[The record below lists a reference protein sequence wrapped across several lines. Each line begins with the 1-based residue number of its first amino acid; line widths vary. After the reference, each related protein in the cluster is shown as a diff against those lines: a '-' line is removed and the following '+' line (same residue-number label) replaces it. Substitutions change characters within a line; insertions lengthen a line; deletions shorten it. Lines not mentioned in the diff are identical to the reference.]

1 MNSDNPQDL
10 IPLGAPPIGFDVV
23 MRGYDRNQVQDAIG
37 RLEDDLR
44 TVVSERDQAISRAN
58 DLHVQLEQASSDVTT
73 LNSKLRNAQAPTF
86 ESMGER
92 IASMLRLAEEEAAE
106 IRRAATAD
114 ADEIRANA
122 EGLKAEADEYNTTSI
137 AASEQALAEARA
149 EADRVLGEAKSEAAK
164 HTEDRHREA
173 DDHLTKAKD
182 EAQQLRTSTN
192 EEIAALVAHS
202 ESTRAQADEDFE
214 IALRER
220 RTEAQ
225 RIETERDRNSRAE
238 ADNRLRVAKE
248 TAHNLVTTAQDRSA
262 TLIANAEA
270 EVHHIKTVRA
280 SVAAHLAEIR
290 TIVAQ
295 VPANLA
301 EYPDPLPPRELT
313 EQREREAASG
323 TGADIEPST
332 SPAADE
338 PAPID
343 TAAGDESEDAIADEH
358 TADEAIEPDAKP
370 ADVIAEAGDEAVASE
385 TPVLDETTSADESTE
400 TGAPDGVDAATD
412 ADEEPSEDE
421 AQPKLPSIGSRIP
434 DEDIPASE
442 RTVQLSTVKARG
454 LRRR

>member
-1 MNSDNPQDL
+1 MNPDNPQDL

-44 TVVSERDQAISRAN
+44 TVVSERDRAISRAN
-58 DLHVQLEQASSDVTT
+58 DLHLQLEQASSDVTT

-92 IASMLRLAEEEAAE
+92 IASMLRLAEEEASE
-106 IRRAATAD
+106 IRRVAAAD
-114 ADEIRANA
+114 ADEIRATA
-122 EGLKAEADEYNTTSI
+122 EGLKAEADEYNTSSI

-149 EADRVLGEAKSEAAK
+149 EADRVLGEAKAEAAQ

-192 EEIAALVAHS
+192 EEIAALIAQS
-202 ESTRAQADEDFE
+202 ETTHAQAEEDFE

-220 RTEAQ
+220 RTEAH
-225 RIETERDRNSRAE
+225 RIETERDRNSRDDA
-238 ADNRLRVAKE
+238 ANRVRTAKE
-248 TAHNLVTTAQDRSA
+248 TAERLVSSAQNRSA
-262 TLIANAEA
+262 TMIANAEA

-280 SVAAHLAEIR
+280 SVAAHLAEVR
-290 TIVAQ
+290 AIVEQ

-301 EYPDPLPPRELT
+301 DYPDPLPSRELI
-313 EQREREAASG
+313 EQREREASTPGGAVDKDSVSPVEDPASSG
-323 TGADIEPST
+323 GPEDSATETAPSD
-332 SPAADE
+332 AAAVTE
-338 PAPID
+338 
-343 TAAGDESEDAIADEH
+343 TATNDDAVV
-358 TADEAIEPDAKP
+358 T
-370 ADVIAEAGDEAVASE
+370 GDEAVAE
-385 TPVLDETTSADESTE
+385 EAPELDKS
-400 TGAPDGVDAATD
+400 TD
-412 ADEEPSEDE
+412 AHDGSDAPETEDARADSAKGA
-421 AQPKLPSIGSRIP
+421 AQPQLPSVGRQIP
-434 DEDIPASE
+434 DEDIPESE